1 MELKDKIEV
10 HGRLT
15 IKTIDGATGL
25 VLNEDTG
32 ENCILDSGITQ
43 ICRRIAGDSVYPVAL
58 LQLGANATPETV
70 TDAPINGDGTL
81 NASPSELFDV
91 KAYFLTPGKTLF
103 KCIVN
108 LNEGNGFNSTG
119 SASYNEAVLMY
130 RRGIPIPNGLSLEYD
145 WFARKT
151 FSNKIKNSNL
161 LFELNWEISFVY
173 VAV

>member
-1 MELKDKIEV
+1 MNLKDKLEI

-15 IKTIDGATGL
+15 IKTIDGATGAIL
-25 VLNEDTG
+25 DEETG
-32 ENCILDSGITQ
+32 ENCILDSGIYQ
-43 ICRRIAGDSVYPVAL
+43 ICRRIAGEAVYPVAL
-58 LQLGANATPETV
+58 LQLGSDATPETV
-70 TDAPINGDGTL
+70 KDAPINSDGTL
-81 NASPSELFDV
+81 SAYPSELFDV
-91 KAYFLTPGKTLF
+91 KAYYLTPGKTLF
-103 KCIVN
+103 KCIIN
-108 LNEGNGFNSTG
+108 LNEGNGTG

-130 RRGIPIPNGLSLEYD
+130 RRGTPIPNGLSLEYD